1 MKKLVAC
8 LLSVATMVAT
18 LYTPAFAYEGQ
29 PLGRNVAYNR
39 TVNVSN
45 SFNTNEYNK
54 PDFLTDGNLERGYQ
68 TACVSS
74 NKDNPYEDPQ
84 TWSIDLGRSYEI
96 DKIVLYWE
104 NAAAKKYKIYVS
116 ENKTDWMEVASEEA
130 GEKGRFK
137 YDFAPTNARYVK
149 IELEERTMEIYGY
162 CMYEWQIFTVGS
174 VEEKEM
180 PNLAKN
186 ATAVASSDDGE
197 NSAEKAIDGDEG
209 TMWRTEYIQDPTVT
223 DEEKADENI
232 TLSWNSPQT
241 FDTVKVKWG
250 GGYMKGYK
258 LQTSDDGETWTDMY
272 EVTSGIASEYRNIRL
287 KEAVTTS
294 HLRLQ
299 GITFGAYCF
308 EIYEIQVYDQT
319 NVPVESINLNY
330 TSKKL
335 NLDKEED
342 NKVEL
347 EYKLSPFN
355 TSQTDIVWSSSNEAV
370 AEVKNGVV
378 TGKSVGTAIITIA
391 SKDNPNVNKECIVNV
406 SRELDKSTVTAVKSD
421 NNIRVNWSRV
431 AHASSYIL
439 SRYNKITGFVGK
451 VYEGSDTEFEDKDL
465 LSGKYVYTV
474 TAVVD
479 KNDANANLYSNSIS
493 EESEAVII
501 PEPVTGIEVANDYK
515 HMGLFVGGSGKI
527 RYSVLPGNATNTNV
541 TFKSLNEK
549 VATVDANGVVTGV
562 SEGNADIVI
571 TTEEGGFEAKCTVR
585 VDGIDARGIER
596 VGDKTVTMG
605 LNQTRQLQ
613 VKITPSDTTNKNV
626 QWTSS
631 NNSVATVDSNGVVTS
646 KNSGSTIIT
655 ATTHNGLKTEF
666 FIEVETPVTNITLNS
681 NEINL
686 NPGGTFKLDATVN
699 PSNASNKNIKWISAN
714 ESIATVDQSGNVAAD
729 VAGTTYI
736 SAVSADGKVV
746 ATCTVNV
753 SKPVVTKPAKV
764 KIKSAKKKGKKV
776 TLKWK
781 KISDA
786 AGYVVYM
793 KTNSGKFKA
802 VKTVKK
808 AKKVKAVISLKKGN
822 KYSFKIRAYK
832 LDEETNVYGAYSK
845 IKKVQIGQLLS
856 KISFMPRISRNS

>member
-54 PDFLTDGNLERGYQ
+54 PDILTDGNLERGYQ

-84 TWSIDLGRSYEI
+84 TWSMDLGRSYEI
-96 DKIVLYWE
+96 DKVVLYWE

-180 PNLAKN
+180 PNLAEN
-186 ATAVASSDDGE
+186 ATAVSSSDDGE

-223 DEEKADENI
+223 DEEKANENI

-335 NLDKEED
+335 NLDKKED

-347 EYKLSPFN
+347 EYNLAPSN
-355 TSQTDIVWSSSNEAV
+355 TSQTDVVWSSSNEAV

-378 TGKSVGTAIITIA
+378 AGKSVGRADITIA
-391 SKDNPNVNKECIVNV
+391 SKDNPNVKKTCVVYV
-406 SRELDKSTVTAVKSD
+406 SKELDKSKVTAVRNDK
-421 NNIRVNWSRV
+421 NINVNWTKV
-431 AHASSYIL
+431 AHASSYVL
-439 SRYNKITGFVGK
+439 SRYNKSTGIVNDI
-451 VYEGSDTEFEDKDL
+451 YEGTDTAFEDKDL
-465 LSGKYVYTV
+465 TSGKYVYTV
-474 TAVVD
+474 KAIVD
-479 KNDANANLYSNSIS
+479 ENAADANLYSNSVS

-501 PEPVTGIEVANDYK
+501 PESVTGIEVANDYQ

-527 RYSVLPGNATNTNV
+527 RYSVLPSNATNTNV

-631 NNSVATVDSNGVVTS
+631 NNSVATVDSNGVVIS

-714 ESIATVDQSGNVAAD
+714 ESIATVDQSGNVTAD

-808 AKKVKAVISLKKGN
+808 AKTVKAVISLKKGN

-845 IKKVQIGQLLS
+845 IKKV
-856 KISFMPRISRNS
+856 KM

>member
-8 LLSVATMVAT
+8 LLSVATMVAA

-84 TWSIDLGRSYEI
+84 TWSMDLGRSYEI
-96 DKIVLYWE
+96 DKVVLYWE

-180 PNLAKN
+180 PNLAEN
-186 ATAVASSDDGE
+186 ATAVSSSDDGE

-223 DEEKADENI
+223 DEEKANENI

-347 EYKLSPFN
+347 EYNLAPSN
-355 TSQTDIVWSSSNEAV
+355 TSQTDVVWSSSNEAV

-378 TGKSVGTAIITIA
+378 AGKSVGRADITIA
-391 SKDNPNVNKECIVNV
+391 SKDNPNVKKTCVVYV
-406 SRELDKSTVTAVKSD
+406 SKELDKSKVTAVRNDK
-421 NNIRVNWSRV
+421 NINVNWTKV
-431 AHASSYIL
+431 AHASSYVL
-439 SRYNKITGFVGK
+439 SRYNKSTGIVNDI
-451 VYEGSDTEFEDKDL
+451 YEGTDTAFEDKDL
-465 LSGKYVYTV
+465 TSGKYVYTV
-474 TAVVD
+474 KAIVD
-479 KNDANANLYSNSIS
+479 ENAADANLYSNSVS

-501 PEPVTGIEVANDYK
+501 PEPVTGIEVANDYQ

-527 RYSVLPGNATNTNV
+527 RYSVLPSNATNTNV

-549 VATVDANGVVTGV
+549 VAIVDANGVVTGV

-631 NNSVATVDSNGVVTS
+631 NNSVATVDSNGVVIS

-714 ESIATVDQSGNVAAD
+714 ESIATVDQSGNVTAD

-808 AKKVKAVISLKKGN
+808 AKTVKAVISLKKGN

-845 IKKVQIGQLLS
+845 IKKV
-856 KISFMPRISRNS
+856 KM

>member
-84 TWSIDLGRSYEI
+84 TWSMDLGRSYEI
-96 DKIVLYWE
+96 DKVVLYWE

-116 ENKTDWMEVASEEA
+116 ENKIDWMEVASEEA

-180 PNLAKN
+180 PNLAEN
-186 ATAVASSDDGE
+186 ATAVSSSDDGE

-223 DEEKADENI
+223 DEEKANENI

-258 LQTSDDGETWTDMY
+258 LQISDDGETWTDMY

-335 NLDKEED
+335 NLDKKED

-347 EYKLSPFN
+347 EYNLAPSN
-355 TSQTDIVWSSSNEAV
+355 TSQPDVVWSSSNEAV

-378 TGKSVGTAIITIA
+378 AGKSVGRADITIA
-391 SKDNPNVNKECIVNV
+391 SKDNPNVKKTCVVYV
-406 SRELDKSTVTAVKSD
+406 SKELDKSKVTAVRNDK
-421 NNIRVNWSRV
+421 NINVNWTKV
-431 AHASSYIL
+431 AHASSYVL
-439 SRYNKITGFVGK
+439 SRYNKSTGIVNDI
-451 VYEGSDTEFEDKDL
+451 YEGTDTAFEDKDL
-465 LSGKYVYTV
+465 TSGKYVYTV
-474 TAVVD
+474 KAIVD
-479 KNDANANLYSNSIS
+479 ENAADANLYSNSVS

-501 PEPVTGIEVANDYK
+501 PESVTGIEVANDYQ
-515 HMGLFVGGSGKI
+515 HMGLFVGGIGKI
-527 RYSVLPGNATNTNV
+527 RYSVLPNNATNTNV

-549 VATVDANGVVTGV
+549 VAIVDANGVVTGV

-631 NNSVATVDSNGVVTS
+631 NNSVATVDSNGVVIS

-714 ESIATVDQSGNVAAD
+714 ESIATVDQSGNVTAD

-808 AKKVKAVISLKKGN
+808 AKTVKAVISLKKGN

-845 IKKVQIGQLLS
+845 IKKV
-856 KISFMPRISRNS
+856 KM

>member
-74 NKDNPYEDPQ
+74 NKDNPYEDSQ
-84 TWSIDLGRSYEI
+84 TWSMDLGRSYEI
-96 DKIVLYWE
+96 DKVVLYWE

-180 PNLAKN
+180 PNLAEN

-223 DEEKADENI
+223 DEEKANENI

-347 EYKLSPFN
+347 EYNLAPSN
-355 TSQTDIVWSSSNEAV
+355 TSQPDVVWSSSNEAV

-378 TGKSVGTAIITIA
+378 AGKSVGRADITIA
-391 SKDNPNVNKECIVNV
+391 SKDNPNVKKTCVVYV
-406 SRELDKSTVTAVKSD
+406 SKELDKSKVTAVRNDK
-421 NNIRVNWSRV
+421 NINVNWTKV
-431 AHASSYIL
+431 AHASSYVL
-439 SRYNKITGFVGK
+439 SRYNKSTGIVNDI
-451 VYEGSDTEFEDKDL
+451 YEGTDTAFEDKDL
-465 LSGKYVYTV
+465 TSGKYVYTV
-474 TAVVD
+474 KAIVD
-479 KNDANANLYSNSIS
+479 ENAADANLYSNSVS

-501 PEPVTGIEVANDYK
+501 PESVTGIEVANDYQ
-515 HMGLFVGGSGKI
+515 HMGLFVGGIGKI
-527 RYSVLPGNATNTNV
+527 RYSVLPNNATNTNV

-549 VATVDANGVVTGV
+549 VAKVDANGVVTGV

-631 NNSVATVDSNGVVTS
+631 NNSVATVDSNGVVIS

-714 ESIATVDQSGNVAAD
+714 ESIATVDQSGNVTAD

-808 AKKVKAVISLKKGN
+808 AKTVKAVISLKKGN

-845 IKKVQIGQLLS
+845 IKKV
-856 KISFMPRISRNS
+856 KM

>member
-8 LLSVATMVAT
+8 LLSVAT

-84 TWSIDLGRSYEI
+84 TWSMDLGRSYEI
-96 DKIVLYWE
+96 DKVILYWE

-174 VEEKEM
+174 VEEKEV
-180 PNLAKN
+180 PNLAEN

-209 TMWRTEYIQDPTVT
+209 TMWRTEYIQDQTVT
-223 DEEKADENI
+223 DEEKANENI

-347 EYKLSPFN
+347 EYNLSPSN

-378 TGKSVGTAIITIA
+378 TGKSVGRADITIA
-391 SKDNPNVNKECIVNV
+391 SKDNPNVKKTCVVYV
-406 SRELDKSTVTAVKSD
+406 SKELDKSKVTAVRNDK
-421 NNIRVNWSRV
+421 NINVNWTKV
-431 AHASSYIL
+431 AHASSYVL
-439 SRYNKITGFVGK
+439 SRYNKSTGIVNDI
-451 VYEGSDTEFEDKDL
+451 YEGTDTAFEDKDL
-465 LSGKYVYTV
+465 TSGKYVYTV
-474 TAVVD
+474 KAIVD
-479 KNDANANLYSNSIS
+479 ENDADTNLYSNSVS

-501 PEPVTGIEVANDYK
+501 PEPVTGIEVANDYQ

-714 ESIATVDQSGNVAAD
+714 ESIATVDRSGNVTAD

-845 IKKVQIGQLLS
+845 IKKV
-856 KISFMPRISRNS
+856 KM

>member
-84 TWSIDLGRSYEI
+84 TWSMDLGRSYEI
-96 DKIVLYWE
+96 DKVILYWE

-174 VEEKEM
+174 VEEKEV
-180 PNLAKN
+180 PNLAEN

-209 TMWRTEYIQDPTVT
+209 TMWRTEYIQDQTVT
-223 DEEKADENI
+223 DEEKANENI

-347 EYKLSPFN
+347 EYNIAPSN

-378 TGKSVGTAIITIA
+378 TGKSVGRADITIA
-391 SKDNPNVNKECIVNV
+391 SKDNPNVKKTCVVYV
-406 SRELDKSTVTAVKSD
+406 SKELDKSKVTAVRNDK
-421 NNIRVNWSRV
+421 NINVNWTKV
-431 AHASSYIL
+431 AHASSYVL
-439 SRYNKITGFVGK
+439 SRYNKITGIVNDI
-451 VYEGSDTEFEDKDL
+451 YEGTDTAFEDKDL
-465 LSGKYVYTV
+465 TSGKYVYTV
-474 TAVVD
+474 KAILD
-479 KNDANANLYSNSIS
+479 ENEADANLYSNSVS

-501 PEPVTGIEVANDYK
+501 PEPVTGIEVANDYQ

-527 RYSVLPGNATNTNV
+527 RYSVLPSNATNTNV
-541 TFKSLNEK
+541 AFKSLNEK

-631 NNSVATVDSNGVVTS
+631 NNSVATVDSNGGVTS

-655 ATTHNGLKTEF
+655 VTTHNGLKTEF

-714 ESIATVDQSGNVAAD
+714 ESIATVDQSGNVTAD

-808 AKKVKAVISLKKGN
+808 AKTVKAVISLKKGN

-845 IKKVQIGQLLS
+845 IKKV
-856 KISFMPRISRNS
+856 KM

>member
-18 LYTPAFAYEGQ
+18 LYTPALAYDGQ
-29 PLGRNVAYNR
+29 PLGENVAYRR
-39 TVNVSN
+39 TVDVSN

-54 PDFLTDGNLERGYQ
+54 PDFLTDGNLDRGYQ
-68 TACVSS
+68 TACVST
-74 NKDNPYEDPQ
+74 NKENPYEDPQ
-84 TWSIDLGRSYEI
+84 TWSIDLGKSYEI

-180 PNLAKN
+180 PNLAEN

-197 NSAEKAIDGDEG
+197 NSAEKAIDDDKG

-347 EYKLSPFN
+347 EYNLSPSN

-370 AEVKNGVV
+370 AKVKNGVV

-845 IKKVQIGQLLS
+845 IKKV
-856 KISFMPRISRNS
+856 KM

>member
-84 TWSIDLGRSYEI
+84 TWSMDLGRSYEI
-96 DKIVLYWE
+96 DKVVLYWE

-180 PNLAKN
+180 PNLAEN
-186 ATAVASSDDGE
+186 ATSVASSDDGE

-223 DEEKADENI
+223 DKEKANENI

-347 EYKLSPFN
+347 EYNLAPSN
-355 TSQTDIVWSSSNEAV
+355 TSQTDVVWSSSNEAV

-378 TGKSVGTAIITIA
+378 AGKSIGRADITIA
-391 SKDNPNVNKECIVNV
+391 SKDNPNVKKTCVVYV
-406 SRELDKSTVTAVKSD
+406 SKELDKSKVTAVRNDK
-421 NNIRVNWSRV
+421 NINVNWTKV
-431 AHASSYIL
+431 AHVSSYVL
-439 SRYNKITGFVGK
+439 SRYNKSTGIVNDI
-451 VYEGSDTEFEDKDL
+451 YEGTDTAFEDKDL
-465 LSGKYVYTV
+465 TSGKYVYTV
-474 TAVVD
+474 KAIVD
-479 KNDANANLYSNSIS
+479 ENAADANLYSNSVS

-501 PEPVTGIEVANDYK
+501 PESVTGIEVANDYQ

-527 RYSVLPGNATNTNV
+527 RYSVLPSNATNTNV

-549 VATVDANGVVTGV
+549 VAIVDANGVVTGV

-714 ESIATVDQSGNVAAD
+714 ESIATVDKSGNVTAD

-808 AKKVKAVISLKKGN
+808 AKTVKAVISLKKGN

-845 IKKVQIGQLLS
+845 IKKV
-856 KISFMPRISRNS
+856 KM

>member
-84 TWSIDLGRSYEI
+84 TWSMDLGRSYEI
-96 DKIVLYWE
+96 DKVVLYWE

-149 IELEERTMEIYGY
+149 IKLEERTMEIYGY

-174 VEEKEM
+174 VEEKEV
-180 PNLAKN
+180 PNLAEN

-209 TMWRTEYIQDPTVT
+209 TMWRTEYIQDQTVT
-223 DEEKADENI
+223 DEEKANENI

-347 EYKLSPFN
+347 EYNIAPSN
-355 TSQTDIVWSSSNEAV
+355 TSQTDVVWSSSNEAV

-378 TGKSVGTAIITIA
+378 AGKSVGRADITIA
-391 SKDNPNVNKECIVNV
+391 SKDNPNVKKTCVVYV
-406 SRELDKSTVTAVKSD
+406 SKELDKSKVTAVRNDK
-421 NNIRVNWSRV
+421 NINVNWTKV
-431 AHASSYIL
+431 AHASSYVL
-439 SRYNKITGFVGK
+439 SRYNKITGIVNDI
-451 VYEGSDTEFEDKDL
+451 YEGTDTAFEDKDL
-465 LSGKYVYTV
+465 TSGKYVYTV
-474 TAVVD
+474 KAILD
-479 KNDANANLYSNSIS
+479 ENEADANLYSNSVS

-501 PEPVTGIEVANDYK
+501 PEPVTGIEVANDYQ

-655 ATTHNGLKTEF
+655 ATTHNELKTEF
-666 FIEVETPVTNITLNS
+666 FIEVETSVTNITLNS

-686 NPGGTFKLDATVN
+686 NTGGTFKLDATVN

-845 IKKVQIGQLLS
+845 IKKV
-856 KISFMPRISRNS
+856 KM

>member
-18 LYTPAFAYEGQ
+18 LYTPALAYDGQ
-29 PLGRNVAYNR
+29 PLGENVAYRR
-39 TVNVSN
+39 TVDVSN

-54 PDFLTDGNLERGYQ
+54 PDFLTDGNLDRGYQ

-84 TWSIDLGRSYEI
+84 TWSMDLGRSYEI

-149 IELEERTMEIYGY
+149 IKLEERTMEIYGY

-174 VEEKEM
+174 VEEKEV
-180 PNLAKN
+180 PNLAEN

-209 TMWRTEYIQDPTVT
+209 TMWRTEYIQDQTVT
-223 DEEKADENI
+223 DEEKANENI

-347 EYKLSPFN
+347 EYNIAPSN
-355 TSQTDIVWSSSNEAV
+355 TSQTDVVWSSSNEAV

-378 TGKSVGTAIITIA
+378 AGKSVGRADITIA
-391 SKDNPNVNKECIVNV
+391 SKDNPNVKKICVVYV
-406 SRELDKSTVTAVKSD
+406 SKELDKSKVTAVRNDK
-421 NNIRVNWSRV
+421 NINVNWTKV
-431 AHASSYIL
+431 AHASSYVL
-439 SRYNKITGFVGK
+439 SRYNKITGIVNDI
-451 VYEGSDTEFEDKDL
+451 YEGTDTAFEDKDL
-465 LSGKYVYTV
+465 TSGKYVYTV
-474 TAVVD
+474 KAIVD
-479 KNDANANLYSNSIS
+479 ENDADTNLYSNSVS

-501 PEPVTGIEVANDYK
+501 PEPVTGIEVANDYQ

-527 RYSVLPGNATNTNV
+527 RYSVLPGNATNTNA

-605 LNQTRQLQ
+605 LNQTSQLQ

-631 NNSVATVDSNGVVTS
+631 NNSVATVDSNGGVTS

-655 ATTHNGLKTEF
+655 VTTHNGLKTEF

-714 ESIATVDQSGNVAAD
+714 ESIATVDQSGNVTAD

-736 SAVSADGKVV
+736 SAVSADGKVI

-808 AKKVKAVISLKKGN
+808 AKKLKAVISLKKGN

-845 IKKVQIGQLLS
+845 IKKV
-856 KISFMPRISRNS
+856 KM

>member
-84 TWSIDLGRSYEI
+84 TWSMDLGRSYEI
-96 DKIVLYWE
+96 DKVILYWE

-174 VEEKEM
+174 VEEKEV
-180 PNLAKN
+180 PNLAEN

-209 TMWRTEYIQDPTVT
+209 TMWRTEYIQDQTVT
-223 DEEKADENI
+223 DEEKANENI

-347 EYKLSPFN
+347 EYNLSPSN
-355 TSQTDIVWSSSNEAV
+355 TSQTDSVWSSSNEAV

-378 TGKSVGTAIITIA
+378 AGKSVGRADITIA
-391 SKDNPNVNKECIVNV
+391 SKDNPNVKKTCVVYV
-406 SRELDKSTVTAVKSD
+406 SKELDKSKVTAVRNDK
-421 NNIRVNWSRV
+421 NINVNWTKV
-431 AHASSYIL
+431 AHASSYVL
-439 SRYNKITGFVGK
+439 SRYNKITGIVNDI
-451 VYEGSDTEFEDKDL
+451 YEGTDTAFEDKDL
-465 LSGKYVYTV
+465 TSGKYVYTV
-474 TAVVD
+474 KAILD
-479 KNDANANLYSNSIS
+479 ENEADANLYSNSVS

-501 PEPVTGIEVANDYK
+501 PEPVTGIEVANDYQ

-666 FIEVETPVTNITLNS
+666 FIEVETSVTNITLNS

-714 ESIATVDQSGNVAAD
+714 ESIATVDQSGNVTAD

-736 SAVSADGKVV
+736 SAVSADGKVI

-845 IKKVQIGQLLS
+845 IKKV
-856 KISFMPRISRNS
+856 KM

>member
-68 TACVSS
+68 TARVSS

-84 TWSIDLGRSYEI
+84 TWSMDLGRSYEI
-96 DKIVLYWE
+96 DKVVLYWE

-180 PNLAKN
+180 PNLAEN

-223 DEEKADENI
+223 DEEKANENI

-347 EYKLSPFN
+347 EYNLAPSN
-355 TSQTDIVWSSSNEAV
+355 TSQTDVVWSSSNEAV

-378 TGKSVGTAIITIA
+378 AGKSVGRADITIA
-391 SKDNPNVNKECIVNV
+391 SKDNPNVKKTCVVYV
-406 SRELDKSTVTAVKSD
+406 SKELDKSKVTAVRNDK
-421 NNIRVNWSRV
+421 NINVNWTKV
-431 AHASSYIL
+431 AHASSYVL
-439 SRYNKITGFVGK
+439 SRYNKSTGIVNDI
-451 VYEGSDTEFEDKDL
+451 YEGTDTAFEDKDL
-465 LSGKYVYTV
+465 TSGKYVYTV
-474 TAVVD
+474 KAIVD
-479 KNDANANLYSNSIS
+479 ENDANANLYSNSVS

-501 PEPVTGIEVANDYK
+501 PESVTGIEVANDYQ

-527 RYSVLPGNATNTNV
+527 RYSVLPSNATNTNV

-549 VATVDANGVVTGV
+549 VAIVDANGVVTGV

-631 NNSVATVDSNGVVTS
+631 NNSVATVDSNGVVIS

-714 ESIATVDQSGNVAAD
+714 ESIATVDQSGNVTAD

-808 AKKVKAVISLKKGN
+808 AKTVKAVISLKKGN

-845 IKKVQIGQLLS
+845 IKKVKMTIY
-856 KISFMPRISRNS
+856 KYRF

>member
-84 TWSIDLGRSYEI
+84 TWSMDLGRSYEI
-96 DKIVLYWE
+96 DKVVLYWE

-116 ENKTDWMEVASEEA
+116 ENNTDWMEVASEEA

-149 IELEERTMEIYGY
+149 IELEERTMEIYSY

-180 PNLAKN
+180 PNLAEN

-209 TMWRTEYIQDPTVT
+209 TMWRTEYIQDPIVT
-223 DEEKADENI
+223 DEEKANENI

-342 NKVEL
+342 NKVKL
-347 EYKLSPFN
+347 EYNLAPSN
-355 TSQTDIVWSSSNEAV
+355 TSQTDVVWSSSNEAV

-378 TGKSVGTAIITIA
+378 EGKSVGRADITIA
-391 SKDNPNVNKECIVNV
+391 SKDNPNAKKTCVVYV
-406 SRELDKSTVTAVKSD
+406 SKELDKSKVTAVRNDKII
-421 NNIRVNWSRV
+421 NVNWKKV
-431 AHASSYIL
+431 AHASSYVL
-439 SRYNKITGFVGK
+439 SRYNKSTGIVNDI
-451 VYEGSDTEFEDKDL
+451 YEGTDTAFEDKDL
-465 LSGKYVYTV
+465 TSGKYVYTV
-474 TAVVD
+474 KAIVD
-479 KNDANANLYSNSIS
+479 ENAADASLYSNSVS

-501 PEPVTGIEVANDYK
+501 PESVTGIEVANDYQ

-527 RYSVLPGNATNTNV
+527 RYSVLPSNATNTNV

-549 VATVDANGVVTGV
+549 VAIVDANGVVTGV

-714 ESIATVDQSGNVAAD
+714 ESIATVDQSGNVTAD

-736 SAVSADGKVV
+736 SAVSADGKVI

-808 AKKVKAVISLKKGN
+808 AKTVKAVISLKKGN

-845 IKKVQIGQLLS
+845 IKKV
-856 KISFMPRISRNS
+856 KM

>member
-18 LYTPAFAYEGQ
+18 LYTPALAYDGQ
-29 PLGRNVAYNR
+29 PLGENVAYRR
-39 TVNVSN
+39 TVDVSN

-54 PDFLTDGNLERGYQ
+54 PDFLTDGNLDRGYQ

-84 TWSIDLGRSYEI
+84 TWSMDLGRSYEI

-149 IELEERTMEIYGY
+149 IKLEERTMEIYGY

-174 VEEKEM
+174 VEEKEV
-180 PNLAKN
+180 PNLAEN

-209 TMWRTEYIQDPTVT
+209 TMWRTEYIQDQTVT
-223 DEEKADENI
+223 DEEKANENI

-347 EYKLSPFN
+347 EYNIAPSN
-355 TSQTDIVWSSSNEAV
+355 TSQTDVVWSSSNEAV

-378 TGKSVGTAIITIA
+378 AGKAVGRADITIA
-391 SKDNPNVNKECIVNV
+391 SKDNPNVKKICVVYV
-406 SRELDKSTVTAVKSD
+406 SKELDKSKVTAVRNDK
-421 NNIRVNWSRV
+421 NINVNWTKV
-431 AHASSYIL
+431 AHASSYVL
-439 SRYNKITGFVGK
+439 SRYNKITGIVNDI
-451 VYEGSDTEFEDKDL
+451 YEGTDTAFEDKDL
-465 LSGKYVYTV
+465 TSGKYVYTV
-474 TAVVD
+474 KAIVD
-479 KNDANANLYSNSIS
+479 ENDADTNLYSNSVS

-501 PEPVTGIEVANDYK
+501 PEPVTGIEVANDYQ

-527 RYSVLPGNATNTNV
+527 RYSVLPGNATNTNA

-605 LNQTRQLQ
+605 LNQTSQLQ

-631 NNSVATVDSNGVVTS
+631 NNSVATVDSNGGVTS

-655 ATTHNGLKTEF
+655 VTTHNGLKTEF

-808 AKKVKAVISLKKGN
+808 AKTVKAVISLKKGN

-845 IKKVQIGQLLS
+845 IKKV
-856 KISFMPRISRNS
+856 KM

>member
-84 TWSIDLGRSYEI
+84 TWSMDLGRSYEI
-96 DKIVLYWE
+96 DKVVLYWE

-180 PNLAKN
+180 PNLAEN

-223 DEEKADENI
+223 DEEKANENI

-319 NVPVESINLNY
+319 NVPVENINLNY

-347 EYKLSPFN
+347 EYNLAPSN
-355 TSQTDIVWSSSNEAV
+355 TSQTDVVWSSSNEAV

-378 TGKSVGTAIITIA
+378 AGKSVGRADITIA
-391 SKDNPNVNKECIVNV
+391 SKDNPNVKKTCVVYV
-406 SRELDKSTVTAVKSD
+406 SKELDNSKVTAVRNDK
-421 NNIRVNWSRV
+421 NINVNWTKV
-431 AHASSYIL
+431 AHASSYVL
-439 SRYNKITGFVGK
+439 SRYNKSTGIVNDI
-451 VYEGSDTEFEDKDL
+451 YEGTDTGFEDKDL
-465 LSGKYVYTV
+465 TSGKYVYTV
-474 TAVVD
+474 KAIVD
-479 KNDANANLYSNSIS
+479 ENAADANLYSNSVS

-501 PEPVTGIEVANDYK
+501 PESVTGIEVANDYQ

-527 RYSVLPGNATNTNV
+527 RYSVLPSNATNTNV

-549 VATVDANGVVTGV
+549 VAIVDANGVVTGV

-631 NNSVATVDSNGVVTS
+631 NNSVATVDSNGVVIS

-681 NEINL
+681 NEKNL

-714 ESIATVDQSGNVAAD
+714 ESIATVDQSGNVTAD

-808 AKKVKAVISLKKGN
+808 AKTVKAVISLKKGN

-845 IKKVQIGQLLS
+845 IKKV
-856 KISFMPRISRNS
+856 KM

>member
-8 LLSVATMVAT
+8 LLSVAT

-84 TWSIDLGRSYEI
+84 TWSMDLGRSYEI
-96 DKIVLYWE
+96 DKVVLYWE

-174 VEEKEM
+174 VEEKEV
-180 PNLAKN
+180 PNLAEN

-209 TMWRTEYIQDPTVT
+209 TMWRTEYIQDQTVT
-223 DEEKADENI
+223 DEEKANENI

-347 EYKLSPFN
+347 EYNLSPSN

-378 TGKSVGTAIITIA
+378 TGKSVGRADITIA
-391 SKDNPNVNKECIVNV
+391 SKDNPNVKKTCVVYV
-406 SRELDKSTVTAVKSD
+406 SKELDKSKVTAVRNDK
-421 NNIRVNWSRV
+421 NINVNWTKV
-431 AHASSYIL
+431 AHASSYVL
-439 SRYNKITGFVGK
+439 SRYNKSTGIVNDI
-451 VYEGSDTEFEDKDL
+451 YEGTDTAFEDKDL
-465 LSGKYVYTV
+465 TSGKYVYTV
-474 TAVVD
+474 KAILD
-479 KNDANANLYSNSIS
+479 ENEADANFYSNSVS
-493 EESEAVII
+493 EESEAVIF
-501 PEPVTGIEVANDYK
+501 PEPVTGIEVANDYQ

-626 QWTSS
+626 QWTRS
-631 NNSVATVDSNGVVTS
+631 NNSVTTVDSNGVVTS

-714 ESIATVDQSGNVAAD
+714 ESIATVDRSGNVTAD

-845 IKKVQIGQLLS
+845 IKKV
-856 KISFMPRISRNS
+856 KM

>member
-84 TWSIDLGRSYEI
+84 TWSMDLGRSYEI
-96 DKIVLYWE
+96 DKVVLYWE

-180 PNLAKN
+180 PNLAEN
-186 ATAVASSDDGE
+186 ATAVSSSDDGE

-223 DEEKADENI
+223 DEEKANENI

-258 LQTSDDGETWTDMY
+258 LQISDDGETWTDMY

-347 EYKLSPFN
+347 EYNLAPSN
-355 TSQTDIVWSSSNEAV
+355 TSQTDVVWSSSNEAV

-378 TGKSVGTAIITIA
+378 AGKSVGRADITIA
-391 SKDNPNVNKECIVNV
+391 SKDNPNVKKTCVVYV
-406 SRELDKSTVTAVKSD
+406 SKELDKSKVTAVRNDKII
-421 NNIRVNWSRV
+421 NVNWKKV
-431 AHASSYIL
+431 AHASSYVL
-439 SRYNKITGFVGK
+439 SRYNKSTGIVNDI
-451 VYEGSDTEFEDKDL
+451 YEGTDTAFEDKDL
-465 LSGKYVYTV
+465 TSGKYVYTV
-474 TAVVD
+474 KAIVD
-479 KNDANANLYSNSIS
+479 ENAADANLYSNSVS

-501 PEPVTGIEVANDYK
+501 PESVTGIEVANDYQ

-527 RYSVLPGNATNTNV
+527 RYSVLPSNATNTNV

-549 VATVDANGVVTGV
+549 VAIVDANGVVTGV

-585 VDGIDARGIER
+585 VDGIYARGIER

-631 NNSVATVDSNGVVTS
+631 NNSVATVDSNGVVIS

-714 ESIATVDQSGNVAAD
+714 ESIATVDQSGNVTAD

-736 SAVSADGKVV
+736 SAVSADGKVI

-808 AKKVKAVISLKKGN
+808 AKTVKAVISLKKGN

-845 IKKVQIGQLLS
+845 IKKV
-856 KISFMPRISRNS
+856 KM

>member
-84 TWSIDLGRSYEI
+84 TWSMDLGRSYEI
-96 DKIVLYWE
+96 DKVVLYWE

-180 PNLAKN
+180 PNLAEN

-223 DEEKADENI
+223 DEEKANENI

-347 EYKLSPFN
+347 EYNLAPSN
-355 TSQTDIVWSSSNEAV
+355 TSQTDVVWSSSNEAV

-378 TGKSVGTAIITIA
+378 AGKSVGRADITIA
-391 SKDNPNVNKECIVNV
+391 SKDNPNVKKTCVVYV
-406 SRELDKSTVTAVKSD
+406 SKELDKSKVTAVRNDK
-421 NNIRVNWSRV
+421 NINVNWTKV
-431 AHASSYIL
+431 AHASSYVL
-439 SRYNKITGFVGK
+439 SRYNKSTGIVNDI
-451 VYEGSDTEFEDKDL
+451 YEGTDTAFEDKDL
-465 LSGKYVYTV
+465 TSGKYVYTV
-474 TAVVD
+474 KAIVD
-479 KNDANANLYSNSIS
+479 ENAADANLYSNSVS

-501 PEPVTGIEVANDYK
+501 PESVTGIEVANDYQ

-527 RYSVLPGNATNTNV
+527 RYSVIPSNATNTNV

-562 SEGNADIVI
+562 SEGNADIVV

-714 ESIATVDQSGNVAAD
+714 ESIATVDQSGNVTAD

-736 SAVSADGKVV
+736 SAVSADGKVI

-808 AKKVKAVISLKKGN
+808 AKTVKAVISLKKGN

-845 IKKVQIGQLLS
+845 IKKV
-856 KISFMPRISRNS
+856 KM

>member
-84 TWSIDLGRSYEI
+84 TWSMDLGRSYEI
-96 DKIVLYWE
+96 NKVVLYWE

-180 PNLAKN
+180 PNLAEN

-223 DEEKADENI
+223 DEEKANENI

-347 EYKLSPFN
+347 EYNIAPSN
-355 TSQTDIVWSSSNEAV
+355 TSQTDVVWSSSNEAV

-378 TGKSVGTAIITIA
+378 AGKSVGRADITIA
-391 SKDNPNVNKECIVNV
+391 SKDNPNVKKTCVVYV
-406 SRELDKSTVTAVKSD
+406 SKELDKSKVTAVRNDK
-421 NNIRVNWSRV
+421 NINVNWTKV
-431 AHASSYIL
+431 AHASSYVL
-439 SRYNKITGFVGK
+439 SRYNKSTGIVNDI
-451 VYEGSDTEFEDKDL
+451 YEGTDTAFEDKDL
-465 LSGKYVYTV
+465 TSGKYVYTV
-474 TAVVD
+474 KAIVD
-479 KNDANANLYSNSIS
+479 ENAADANLYSNSVS

-501 PEPVTGIEVANDYK
+501 PESVTGIEVANDYQ

-527 RYSVLPGNATNTNV
+527 RYSVIPSNATNTNV

-549 VATVDANGVVTGV
+549 VAIVDANGVVTGV

-631 NNSVATVDSNGVVTS
+631 NNSVATVDSNGVVIS

-714 ESIATVDQSGNVAAD
+714 ESIATVDQSGNVTAD

-808 AKKVKAVISLKKGN
+808 AKTVKAVISLKKGN

-845 IKKVQIGQLLS
+845 IKKV
-856 KISFMPRISRNS
+856 KM

>member
-84 TWSIDLGRSYEI
+84 TWSMDLGRSYEI
-96 DKIVLYWE
+96 DKVVLYWE

-180 PNLAKN
+180 PNLAEN
-186 ATAVASSDDGE
+186 ATAVSSSDDGE

-223 DEEKADENI
+223 DEEKANENI

-347 EYKLSPFN
+347 EYNLAPSN
-355 TSQTDIVWSSSNEAV
+355 TSQTDVVWSSSNEAV

-378 TGKSVGTAIITIA
+378 AGKSVGRADITIA
-391 SKDNPNVNKECIVNV
+391 SKDNPNVKKTCVVYV
-406 SRELDKSTVTAVKSD
+406 SKELDKSKVTAVRNDK
-421 NNIRVNWSRV
+421 NINVNWTKV
-431 AHASSYIL
+431 AHASSYVL
-439 SRYNKITGFVGK
+439 SRYNKSTGIVNDI
-451 VYEGSDTEFEDKDL
+451 YEGTDTTFEDKDL
-465 LSGKYVYTV
+465 TSGKYVYTV
-474 TAVVD
+474 KAIVD
-479 KNDANANLYSNSIS
+479 ENAADANLYSNSVS

-501 PEPVTGIEVANDYK
+501 PESVTGIEVANDYQ

-527 RYSVLPGNATNTNV
+527 RYSVLPSNATNTNV

-631 NNSVATVDSNGVVTS
+631 NNSVATVDSNGVVIS

-714 ESIATVDQSGNVAAD
+714 ESIATVDQSGNVTAD

-753 SKPVVTKPAKV
+753 SKPIVTKPAKV

-808 AKKVKAVISLKKGN
+808 AKTVKAVISLKKGN

-845 IKKVQIGQLLS
+845 IKKV
-856 KISFMPRISRNS
+856 KM

>member
-68 TACVSS
+68 TACISS

-84 TWSIDLGRSYEI
+84 TWSMDLGRSYEI
-96 DKIVLYWE
+96 DKVILYWE

-180 PNLAKN
+180 SNLAEN

-209 TMWRTEYIQDPTVT
+209 TMWRTEYIQDPKVT

-347 EYKLSPFN
+347 EYNIAPSN
-355 TSQTDIVWSSSNEAV
+355 TSQTDVVWSSSNEAV

-378 TGKSVGTAIITIA
+378 AGKSVGRADITIA
-391 SKDNPNVNKECIVNV
+391 SKDNPNVKKTCVVYV
-406 SRELDKSTVTAVKSD
+406 SKELDKSKVTAVRNDK
-421 NNIRVNWSRV
+421 NINVNWTKV
-431 AHASSYIL
+431 AHASSYVL
-439 SRYNKITGFVGK
+439 SRYNKITGIVNDI
-451 VYEGSDTEFEDKDL
+451 YEGTDTAFEDKDL
-465 LSGKYVYTV
+465 TSGKYVYTV
-474 TAVVD
+474 KAILD
-479 KNDANANLYSNSIS
+479 ENEADANLYSNSVS

-501 PEPVTGIEVANDYK
+501 PEPVTGIEVANDYQ

-655 ATTHNGLKTEF
+655 ATTHNELKTEF

-714 ESIATVDQSGNVAAD
+714 ESIATVDQSGNVTAD

-845 IKKVQIGQLLS
+845 IKKV
-856 KISFMPRISRNS
+856 KM

>member
-84 TWSIDLGRSYEI
+84 TWSMDLGRSYEI
-96 DKIVLYWE
+96 DKVVLYWE

-174 VEEKEM
+174 VEEKEV
-180 PNLAKN
+180 PNLAEN

-209 TMWRTEYIQDPTVT
+209 TMWRTEYIQDQTVT
-223 DEEKADENI
+223 DEEKANENI

-347 EYKLSPFN
+347 EYNLSPSN

-378 TGKSVGTAIITIA
+378 TGKSVGRADITIA
-391 SKDNPNVNKECIVNV
+391 SKDNPNVKKTCVVYV
-406 SRELDKSTVTAVKSD
+406 SKELDKSKVTAVRNDK
-421 NNIRVNWSRV
+421 NINVNWTKV
-431 AHASSYIL
+431 AHASSYVL
-439 SRYNKITGFVGK
+439 SRYNKSTGIVNDI
-451 VYEGSDTEFEDKDL
+451 YEGTDTAFEDKDL
-465 LSGKYVYTV
+465 TSGKYVYTV
-474 TAVVD
+474 KAIVD
-479 KNDANANLYSNSIS
+479 ENDADTNLYSNSVS

-686 NPGGTFKLDATVN
+686 NQGGTFKLDATVN

-714 ESIATVDQSGNVAAD
+714 ESIATVDQSGNVTAD

-736 SAVSADGKVV
+736 SAVSADGKVI

-808 AKKVKAVISLKKGN
+808 AKTVKAVISLKKGN

-845 IKKVQIGQLLS
+845 IKKV
-856 KISFMPRISRNS
+856 KM

>member
-18 LYTPAFAYEGQ
+18 LYTPALAYDGQ
-29 PLGRNVAYNR
+29 PLGENVAYRR
-39 TVNVSN
+39 TVDVSN

-54 PDFLTDGNLERGYQ
+54 PDFLTDGNLDRGYQ

-84 TWSIDLGRSYEI
+84 TWSMDLGRSYEI

-149 IELEERTMEIYGY
+149 IKLEERTMEIYGY

-174 VEEKEM
+174 VEEKEV
-180 PNLAKN
+180 PNLAEN

-209 TMWRTEYIQDPTVT
+209 TMWRTEYIQDQTVT
-223 DEEKADENI
+223 DEEKANENI

-347 EYKLSPFN
+347 EYNIAPSN
-355 TSQTDIVWSSSNEAV
+355 TSQTDVVWSSSNEAV

-378 TGKSVGTAIITIA
+378 AGKSVGRADITIA
-391 SKDNPNVNKECIVNV
+391 SKDNPNVKKICVVYV
-406 SRELDKSTVTAVKSD
+406 SKELDKSKVTAVRNDK
-421 NNIRVNWSRV
+421 NINVNWTKV
-431 AHASSYIL
+431 AHASSYVL
-439 SRYNKITGFVGK
+439 SRYNKITGIVNDI
-451 VYEGSDTEFEDKDL
+451 YEGTDTAFEDKDVT
-465 LSGKYVYTV
+465 SGKYVYTV
-474 TAVVD
+474 KAIVD
-479 KNDANANLYSNSIS
+479 ENDVDTNLYSNSVS

-501 PEPVTGIEVANDYK
+501 PEPVTGIEVANDYQ

-527 RYSVLPGNATNTNV
+527 RYSVLPGNATNTNA

-605 LNQTRQLQ
+605 LNQTSQLQ

-631 NNSVATVDSNGVVTS
+631 NNSVATVDSNGGVTS

-655 ATTHNGLKTEF
+655 VTTHNGLKTEF

-808 AKKVKAVISLKKGN
+808 AKTVKAVISLKKGN

-845 IKKVQIGQLLS
+845 IKKV
-856 KISFMPRISRNS
+856 KM

>member
-180 PNLAKN
+180 SNLAEN

-209 TMWRTEYIQDPTVT
+209 TMWRTEYIQDPKVT

-347 EYKLSPFN
+347 EYNLSPSN

-370 AEVKNGVV
+370 VEVKNGVV
-378 TGKSVGTAIITIA
+378 TGKSVGRADITIA
-391 SKDNPNVNKECIVNV
+391 SKDNPNVKKTCVVYV
-406 SRELDKSTVTAVKSD
+406 SKELDKSKVTAVRNDK
-421 NNIRVNWSRV
+421 NINVNWTKV
-431 AHASSYIL
+431 AHASSYVL
-439 SRYNKITGFVGK
+439 SRYNKSTGIVNDI
-451 VYEGSDTEFEDKDL
+451 YEGTDTAFEDKDL
-465 LSGKYVYTV
+465 TSGKYIYTV
-474 TAVVD
+474 KAIVD
-479 KNDANANLYSNSIS
+479 ENDADANLYSNSVS

-501 PEPVTGIEVANDYK
+501 PEPVTGIEVANDYQ

-655 ATTHNGLKTEF
+655 ATTHNELKTEF
-666 FIEVETPVTNITLNS
+666 FIEVETSVTNITLNS

-686 NPGGTFKLDATVN
+686 NTGGTFKLDATVN

-753 SKPVVTKPAKV
+753 SKLVVTKPAKV

-845 IKKVQIGQLLS
+845 IKKV
-856 KISFMPRISRNS
+856 KM

>member
-84 TWSIDLGRSYEI
+84 TWSMDLGRSYEI
-96 DKIVLYWE
+96 DKVVLYWE

-180 PNLAKN
+180 PNLAEN

-223 DEEKADENI
+223 DEEKANENI

-347 EYKLSPFN
+347 EYNLAPSN
-355 TSQTDIVWSSSNEAV
+355 TSQTDVVWSSSNEAV

-378 TGKSVGTAIITIA
+378 AGKSVGRADITIV
-391 SKDNPNVNKECIVNV
+391 SKDNPNVKKTCVVYV
-406 SRELDKSTVTAVKSD
+406 SKELDKSKVTAVRNDK
-421 NNIRVNWSRV
+421 NINVNWTKV
-431 AHASSYIL
+431 AHASSYVL
-439 SRYNKITGFVGK
+439 SRYNKSTGIVNDI
-451 VYEGSDTEFEDKDL
+451 YEGTDTAFEDKDL
-465 LSGKYVYTV
+465 TSGKYVYTV
-474 TAVVD
+474 KAIVD
-479 KNDANANLYSNSIS
+479 ENAADANLYSNSVS

-501 PEPVTGIEVANDYK
+501 PESVTGIEVANDYQ

-527 RYSVLPGNATNTNV
+527 RYSVIPSNATNTNV

-549 VATVDANGVVTGV
+549 VAIVDANGVVTGV

-631 NNSVATVDSNGVVTS
+631 NNSVATVDSNGVVIS

-714 ESIATVDQSGNVAAD
+714 ESIATVDQSGNVTAD

-808 AKKVKAVISLKKGN
+808 AKTVKAVISLKKGN

-845 IKKVQIGQLLS
+845 IKKV
-856 KISFMPRISRNS
+856 KM

>member
-18 LYTPAFAYEGQ
+18 LYTPALAYDGQ
-29 PLGRNVAYNR
+29 PLGENVAYRR
-39 TVNVSN
+39 TVDVSN

-54 PDFLTDGNLERGYQ
+54 PDFLTDGNLDRGYQ
-68 TACVSS
+68 TACVST
-74 NKDNPYEDPQ
+74 NKENPYEDPQ
-84 TWSIDLGRSYEI
+84 TWSIDLGKSYEI

-180 PNLAKN
+180 PNLAEN

-197 NSAEKAIDGDEG
+197 NSAEKAIDDDEG

-308 EIYEIQVYDQT
+308 EICEIQVYDQT
-319 NVPVESINLNY
+319 NIPVESINLNY

-347 EYKLSPFN
+347 EYNLSPSN

-378 TGKSVGTAIITIA
+378 AGKSVGRADITIA
-391 SKDNPNVNKECIVNV
+391 SKDNPNVKKTCVVYV
-406 SRELDKSTVTAVKSD
+406 SKELDKSKVTAVRNDK
-421 NNIRVNWSRV
+421 NINVNWTKV
-431 AHASSYIL
+431 AHASSYVL
-439 SRYNKITGFVGK
+439 SRYNKSTGIVNDI
-451 VYEGSDTEFEDKDL
+451 YEGTDTAFEDKDL
-465 LSGKYVYTV
+465 TSGKYVYTV
-474 TAVVD
+474 KAIVD
-479 KNDANANLYSNSIS
+479 ENDADTNLYSNSVS

-501 PEPVTGIEVANDYK
+501 PEPVTGIEVANDYQ

-655 ATTHNGLKTEF
+655 ATTHNELKTEF
-666 FIEVETPVTNITLNS
+666 FIEVETSVTNITLNS

-686 NPGGTFKLDATVN
+686 NTGGTFKLDATVN

-845 IKKVQIGQLLS
+845 IKKV
-856 KISFMPRISRNS
+856 KM

>member
-84 TWSIDLGRSYEI
+84 TWSMDLGRSYEI
-96 DKIVLYWE
+96 DKVILYWE

-174 VEEKEM
+174 VEEKEV
-180 PNLAKN
+180 PNLAEN

-209 TMWRTEYIQDPTVT
+209 TMWRTEYIQDQTVT
-223 DEEKADENI
+223 DEEKANENI

-347 EYKLSPFN
+347 EYNLSPSN

-378 TGKSVGTAIITIA
+378 AGKSVGRADITIA
-391 SKDNPNVNKECIVNV
+391 SKDNPNVKKTCVVYV
-406 SRELDKSTVTAVKSD
+406 SKELDKSKVTAVRNDK
-421 NNIRVNWSRV
+421 NINVNWTKV
-431 AHASSYIL
+431 AHASSYVL
-439 SRYNKITGFVGK
+439 SRYNKITGIVNDI
-451 VYEGSDTEFEDKDL
+451 YEGTDTAFEDKDL
-465 LSGKYVYTV
+465 TSGKYVYTV
-474 TAVVD
+474 KAILD
-479 KNDANANLYSNSIS
+479 ENEADANLYSNSVS

-501 PEPVTGIEVANDYK
+501 PEPVTGIEVANDYQ

-549 VATVDANGVVTGV
+549 VATVDANGVVT
-562 SEGNADIVI
+562 
-571 TTEEGGFEAKCTVR
+571 
-585 VDGIDARGIER
+585 
-596 VGDKTVTMG
+596 
-605 LNQTRQLQ
+605 
-613 VKITPSDTTNKNV
+613 
-626 QWTSS
+626 
-631 NNSVATVDSNGVVTS
+631 S

-655 ATTHNGLKTEF
+655 ATTHNELKTEF
-666 FIEVETPVTNITLNS
+666 FIEVETSVTNITLNS

-714 ESIATVDQSGNVAAD
+714 ESIATVDRSGNVTAD

-746 ATCTVNV
+746 AICTVNV

-845 IKKVQIGQLLS
+845 IKKV
-856 KISFMPRISRNS
+856 KM

>member
-793 KTNSGKFKA
+793 KTNSGKFKS

-845 IKKVQIGQLLS
+845 IKKV
-856 KISFMPRISRNS
+856 KM

>member
-68 TACVSS
+68 TACISS

-84 TWSIDLGRSYEI
+84 TWSMDLGRSYEI
-96 DKIVLYWE
+96 DKVILYWE

-174 VEEKEM
+174 VEEKEV
-180 PNLAKN
+180 PNLAEN

-197 NSAEKAIDGDEG
+197 NSAEKAIDDDKG

-347 EYKLSPFN
+347 EYNLSPSN

-370 AEVKNGVV
+370 AKVKNGVV

-391 SKDNPNVNKECIVNV
+391 SKDNPNVKKTCVVYV
-406 SRELDKSTVTAVKSD
+406 SKELDKSKVTAVRNDK
-421 NNIRVNWSRV
+421 NINVNWTKV
-431 AHASSYIL
+431 AHASSYVL
-439 SRYNKITGFVGK
+439 SRYNKSTGIVNDI
-451 VYEGSDTEFEDKDL
+451 YEGTDTAFEDKDL
-465 LSGKYVYTV
+465 TSGKYVYTV
-474 TAVVD
+474 KAIVD
-479 KNDANANLYSNSIS
+479 ENDADTNLYSNSVS

-655 ATTHNGLKTEF
+655 ATTHNELKTEF
-666 FIEVETPVTNITLNS
+666 FIEVETSVTNITLNS

-845 IKKVQIGQLLS
+845 IKKV
-856 KISFMPRISRNS
+856 KM

>member
-54 PDFLTDGNLERGYQ
+54 PDYLTDGNLERGYQ

-84 TWSIDLGRSYEI
+84 TWSMDLGRSYEI
-96 DKIVLYWE
+96 DKVVLYWE

-180 PNLAKN
+180 PNLAEN

-223 DEEKADENI
+223 DEEKANENI

-335 NLDKEED
+335 NLDKKED

-347 EYKLSPFN
+347 EYNLAPSN
-355 TSQTDIVWSSSNEAV
+355 TSQTDVVWSSSNEAV

-378 TGKSVGTAIITIA
+378 AGKSVGRADITIA
-391 SKDNPNVNKECIVNV
+391 SKDNPNVKKTCVVYV
-406 SRELDKSTVTAVKSD
+406 SKELDKSKVTAVRNDK
-421 NNIRVNWSRV
+421 NINVNWTKV
-431 AHASSYIL
+431 AHASSYVL
-439 SRYNKITGFVGK
+439 SRYNKSTGIVNDI
-451 VYEGSDTEFEDKDL
+451 YEGTDTTFEDKDL
-465 LSGKYVYTV
+465 TSGKYVYTV
-474 TAVVD
+474 KAIVD
-479 KNDANANLYSNSIS
+479 ENAADANLYSNSVS

-501 PEPVTGIEVANDYK
+501 PESVTGIEVANDYQ

-527 RYSVLPGNATNTNV
+527 RYSVLPSNATNTNV

-631 NNSVATVDSNGVVTS
+631 NNSVATVDSNGVVIS

-714 ESIATVDQSGNVAAD
+714 ESIATVDQSGNVTAD

-808 AKKVKAVISLKKGN
+808 AKTVKAVISLKKGN

-845 IKKVQIGQLLS
+845 IKKV
-856 KISFMPRISRNS
+856 KM

>member
-84 TWSIDLGRSYEI
+84 TWSMDLGRSYEI

-174 VEEKEM
+174 VEEKEV
-180 PNLAKN
+180 PNLAEN

-209 TMWRTEYIQDPTVT
+209 TMWRTEYIQDQTVT
-223 DEEKADENI
+223 DEEKANENI

-342 NKVEL
+342 NKVEF
-347 EYKLSPFN
+347 EYNLSPSN

-378 TGKSVGTAIITIA
+378 AGKSVGRADITIA
-391 SKDNPNVNKECIVNV
+391 SKDNPNVKKTCVVYV
-406 SRELDKSTVTAVKSD
+406 SKELDKSKVTAVRNDK
-421 NNIRVNWSRV
+421 NINVNWTKV
-431 AHASSYIL
+431 AHASSYVL
-439 SRYNKITGFVGK
+439 SRYNKITGIVNDI
-451 VYEGSDTEFEDKDL
+451 YEGTDTAFEDKDL
-465 LSGKYVYTV
+465 TSGKYVYTV
-474 TAVVD
+474 KAIVD
-479 KNDANANLYSNSIS
+479 ENDADANLYSNSVS

-501 PEPVTGIEVANDYK
+501 PEPVTGIEVANDYQ

-655 ATTHNGLKTEF
+655 ATTHNELKTEF
-666 FIEVETPVTNITLNS
+666 FIEVETSVTNITLNS

-714 ESIATVDQSGNVAAD
+714 ESIATVDQSGNVTAD

-736 SAVSADGKVV
+736 SAVSADGKVI

-808 AKKVKAVISLKKGN
+808 AKKLKAVISLKKGN

-845 IKKVQIGQLLS
+845 IKKV
-856 KISFMPRISRNS
+856 KM

>member
-68 TACVSS
+68 TACVSL

-84 TWSIDLGRSYEI
+84 TWSMDLGRSYEI
-96 DKIVLYWE
+96 DKVVLYWE

-162 CMYEWQIFTVGS
+162 CMYELQIFTVGS

-180 PNLAKN
+180 PNLAEN

-209 TMWRTEYIQDPTVT
+209 TMWRTEYIQDQTVT
-223 DEEKADENI
+223 DEEKANENI

-347 EYKLSPFN
+347 DYNIAPSN
-355 TSQTDIVWSSSNEAV
+355 TSQTDVVWSSSNEAV

-378 TGKSVGTAIITIA
+378 TGKSVGRADITIA
-391 SKDNPNVNKECIVNV
+391 SKDNPNVKKTCVVYV
-406 SRELDKSTVTAVKSD
+406 SKELDKSKVTAVRNDK
-421 NNIRVNWSRV
+421 NINVNWTKV
-431 AHASSYIL
+431 AHASSYVL
-439 SRYNKITGFVGK
+439 SRYNKSTGIVNDI
-451 VYEGSDTEFEDKDL
+451 YEGTDTAFEDKDL
-465 LSGKYVYTV
+465 TSGKYVYTV
-474 TAVVD
+474 KVIVD
-479 KNDANANLYSNSIS
+479 ENDADTNLYSNSVS

-501 PEPVTGIEVANDYK
+501 PEPVTGIEVANDYQ

-585 VDGIDARGIER
+585 VDGIYARGIER

-631 NNSVATVDSNGVVTS
+631 NNSVATVDSNDVITS

-686 NPGGTFKLDATVN
+686 NQGGTFKLDATVN

-714 ESIATVDQSGNVAAD
+714 ESIATVDQSGNVTAD

-808 AKKVKAVISLKKGN
+808 AKKVKAVIILKKGN

-845 IKKVQIGQLLS
+845 IKKV
-856 KISFMPRISRNS
+856 KM

>member
-84 TWSIDLGRSYEI
+84 TWSMDLGRSYEI
-96 DKIVLYWE
+96 DKVVLYWE

-174 VEEKEM
+174 VEEKEV
-180 PNLAKN
+180 PNLAEN

-209 TMWRTEYIQDPTVT
+209 TMWRTEYIQDQTVT
-223 DEEKADENI
+223 DEEKANENI

-347 EYKLSPFN
+347 EYNLSPSN

-378 TGKSVGTAIITIA
+378 TGKSVGRADITIA
-391 SKDNPNVNKECIVNV
+391 SKDNPNVKKTCVVYV
-406 SRELDKSTVTAVKSD
+406 SKELDKSKVTAVRNDK
-421 NNIRVNWSRV
+421 NINVNWTKV
-431 AHASSYIL
+431 AHASSYVL
-439 SRYNKITGFVGK
+439 SRYNKSTGIVNDI
-451 VYEGSDTEFEDKDL
+451 YERTDTAFEDKDL
-465 LSGKYVYTV
+465 TSGKYVYTV
-474 TAVVD
+474 KAIVD
-479 KNDANANLYSNSIS
+479 ENDADTNLYSNSVS

-655 ATTHNGLKTEF
+655 ATTHNELKTEF
-666 FIEVETPVTNITLNS
+666 FIEVETSVTNITLNS

-845 IKKVQIGQLLS
+845 IKKV
-856 KISFMPRISRNS
+856 KM

>member
-84 TWSIDLGRSYEI
+84 TWSMDLGRSYEI
-96 DKIVLYWE
+96 DKVVLYWE

-180 PNLAKN
+180 PNLAEN

-209 TMWRTEYIQDPTVT
+209 TMWRTEYIQDSTVT
-223 DEEKADENI
+223 DEEKANENI

-347 EYKLSPFN
+347 EYNLAPSN
-355 TSQTDIVWSSSNEAV
+355 TSQTDVVWSSSNEAV

-378 TGKSVGTAIITIA
+378 EGKSVGRADITIA
-391 SKDNPNVNKECIVNV
+391 SKDNPNTKKTCVVYV
-406 SRELDKSTVTAVKSD
+406 SKELDKSKVTAVRNDKII
-421 NNIRVNWSRV
+421 NVNWKKV
-431 AHASSYIL
+431 AHASSYVL
-439 SRYNKITGFVGK
+439 SRYNKSTGIVNDI
-451 VYEGSDTEFEDKDL
+451 YEGTDTAFEDKDL
-465 LSGKYVYTV
+465 TSGKYVYTV
-474 TAVVD
+474 KAIVD
-479 KNDANANLYSNSIS
+479 ENDADANLYSNSVS

-501 PEPVTGIEVANDYK
+501 PESVTGIEVANDYQ

-527 RYSVLPGNATNTNV
+527 RYSVLPSNATNTNV

-549 VATVDANGVVTGV
+549 VAIVDANGVVTGV

-585 VDGIDARGIER
+585 VDGIYARGIER

-631 NNSVATVDSNGVVTS
+631 NNSVATVDSNGVVIS

-714 ESIATVDQSGNVAAD
+714 ESIATVDQSGNVTAD

-736 SAVSADGKVV
+736 SAVSADGKVI

-808 AKKVKAVISLKKGN
+808 AKTVKAVISLKKGN

-845 IKKVQIGQLLS
+845 IKKV
-856 KISFMPRISRNS
+856 K

>member
-74 NKDNPYEDPQ
+74 NKDNPYEDSQ
-84 TWSIDLGRSYEI
+84 TWSMDLGRSYEI
-96 DKIVLYWE
+96 DKVVLYWE

-180 PNLAKN
+180 PNLAEN

-223 DEEKADENI
+223 DEEKANENI

-241 FDTVKVKWG
+241 FDTVKVKCG

-347 EYKLSPFN
+347 EYNLAPSN
-355 TSQTDIVWSSSNEAV
+355 TSQPDVVWSSSNEAV

-378 TGKSVGTAIITIA
+378 AGKSVGRADITIA
-391 SKDNPNVNKECIVNV
+391 SKDNPNVKKTCVVYV
-406 SRELDKSTVTAVKSD
+406 SKELDKSKVTAVRNDK
-421 NNIRVNWSRV
+421 NINVNWTKV
-431 AHASSYIL
+431 AHASSYVL
-439 SRYNKITGFVGK
+439 SRYNKSTGIVNDI
-451 VYEGSDTEFEDKDL
+451 YEGTDTAFEDKDL
-465 LSGKYVYTV
+465 TSGKYVYTV
-474 TAVVD
+474 KAIVD
-479 KNDANANLYSNSIS
+479 ENAADANLYSNSVS

-501 PEPVTGIEVANDYK
+501 PESVTGIEVANDYQ
-515 HMGLFVGGSGKI
+515 HMGLFVGGIGKI
-527 RYSVLPGNATNTNV
+527 RYSVLPNNATNTNV

-549 VATVDANGVVTGV
+549 VAIVDANGVVTGV

-631 NNSVATVDSNGVVTS
+631 NNSVATVDSNGVVIS

-714 ESIATVDQSGNVAAD
+714 ESIATVDQSGNVTAD

-808 AKKVKAVISLKKGN
+808 AKTVKAVISLKKGN

-845 IKKVQIGQLLS
+845 IKKV
-856 KISFMPRISRNS
+856 KM

>member
-68 TACVSS
+68 TACVSL

-84 TWSIDLGRSYEI
+84 TWSMDLGRSYEI
-96 DKIVLYWE
+96 DKVVLYWE

-180 PNLAKN
+180 PNLAEN

-197 NSAEKAIDGDEG
+197 NSAEKAIDGDKG

-223 DEEKADENI
+223 DEEKANENI

-308 EIYEIQVYDQT
+308 EICEIQVYDQT
-319 NVPVESINLNY
+319 NIPIESINLNY

-347 EYKLSPFN
+347 EYNIAPSN
-355 TSQTDIVWSSSNEAV
+355 TSQTDVVWSSSNEAV

-378 TGKSVGTAIITIA
+378 AGKSVGRADITIA
-391 SKDNPNVNKECIVNV
+391 SKDNPNVKKTCVVYV
-406 SRELDKSTVTAVKSD
+406 SKELDKSKVTAVRNDK
-421 NNIRVNWSRV
+421 NINVNWTKV
-431 AHASSYIL
+431 AHASSYVL
-439 SRYNKITGFVGK
+439 LRYNKSTGIVNDI
-451 VYEGSDTEFEDKDL
+451 YEGTDTAFEDKDL
-465 LSGKYVYTV
+465 TSGKYVYTV
-474 TAVVD
+474 KAIVD
-479 KNDANANLYSNSIS
+479 ENDADANLYSNSVS

-501 PEPVTGIEVANDYK
+501 PEPVTGIEVANDYQ

-631 NNSVATVDSNGVVTS
+631 NNSVTTVDSNGVVTS

-714 ESIATVDQSGNVAAD
+714 ESIATVDRSGNVTAD

-845 IKKVQIGQLLS
+845 IKKV
-856 KISFMPRISRNS
+856 KM

>member
-84 TWSIDLGRSYEI
+84 TWSMDLGRSYEI
-96 DKIVLYWE
+96 DKVVLYWE

-180 PNLAKN
+180 PNLAEN
-186 ATAVASSDDGE
+186 ATAVSSSDDGE

-223 DEEKADENI
+223 DEEKANENI

-258 LQTSDDGETWTDMY
+258 LQISDDGETWTDMY

-347 EYKLSPFN
+347 EYNLAPSN
-355 TSQTDIVWSSSNEAV
+355 TSQTDVVWSSSNEAV

-378 TGKSVGTAIITIA
+378 AGKSVGRADITIA
-391 SKDNPNVNKECIVNV
+391 SKDNPNVKKTCVVYV
-406 SRELDKSTVTAVKSD
+406 SKELDKSKVTAVRNDK
-421 NNIRVNWSRV
+421 NINVNWTKV
-431 AHASSYIL
+431 AHASSYVL
-439 SRYNKITGFVGK
+439 SRYNKSTGIVNDI
-451 VYEGSDTEFEDKDL
+451 YEGTDTAFEDKDL
-465 LSGKYVYTV
+465 TSGKYVYTV
-474 TAVVD
+474 KAIVD
-479 KNDANANLYSNSIS
+479 ENAADANLYSNSVS

-501 PEPVTGIEVANDYK
+501 PEPVTGIEVANDYQ

-527 RYSVLPGNATNTNV
+527 RYSVLPSNATNTNV

-549 VATVDANGVVTGV
+549 VAIVDANGVVTGV

-585 VDGIDARGIER
+585 VDGIYARGIER

-631 NNSVATVDSNGVVTS
+631 NNSVATVDSNGVVIS

-714 ESIATVDQSGNVAAD
+714 ESIATVDQSGNVTAD

-736 SAVSADGKVV
+736 SAVSADGKVI

-808 AKKVKAVISLKKGN
+808 AKTVKAVISLKKGN

-845 IKKVQIGQLLS
+845 IKKV
-856 KISFMPRISRNS
+856 KM

>member
-84 TWSIDLGRSYEI
+84 TWSMDLGRSYEI
-96 DKIVLYWE
+96 DKVVLYWE

-174 VEEKEM
+174 VEEKEV
-180 PNLAKN
+180 PNLAEN

-209 TMWRTEYIQDPTVT
+209 TMWRTEYIQDQTVT
-223 DEEKADENI
+223 DEEKANENI

-347 EYKLSPFN
+347 EYNLSPSN

-378 TGKSVGTAIITIA
+378 TGKSVGRADITIA
-391 SKDNPNVNKECIVNV
+391 SKDNPNVKKTCVVYV
-406 SRELDKSTVTAVKSD
+406 SKELDKSKVTAVRNDK
-421 NNIRVNWSRV
+421 NINVNWTKV
-431 AHASSYIL
+431 AHASSYVL
-439 SRYNKITGFVGK
+439 SRYNKSTGIVNDI
-451 VYEGSDTEFEDKDL
+451 YEGTDTAFEDKDL
-465 LSGKYVYTV
+465 TSGKYVYTV
-474 TAVVD
+474 KAILD
-479 KNDANANLYSNSIS
+479 ENEADANFYSNSVS
-493 EESEAVII
+493 EESEAVIF
-501 PEPVTGIEVANDYK
+501 PEPVTGIEVANDYQ

-631 NNSVATVDSNGVVTS
+631 NNSVTTVDSNGVVTS

-714 ESIATVDQSGNVAAD
+714 ESIATVDRSGNVTAD

-845 IKKVQIGQLLS
+845 IKKV
-856 KISFMPRISRNS
+856 KM

>member
-45 SFNTNEYNK
+45 SFDTNEYNK

-174 VEEKEM
+174 VEEKEV
-180 PNLAKN
+180 PNLAEN

-209 TMWRTEYIQDPTVT
+209 TMWRTEYIQDQTVT
-223 DEEKADENI
+223 DEEKANENI

-287 KEAVTTS
+287 KEAVTTL

-347 EYKLSPFN
+347 EYNIAPSN
-355 TSQTDIVWSSSNEAV
+355 TSQTDVVWSSSNEAV

-378 TGKSVGTAIITIA
+378 AGKSVGRADITIA
-391 SKDNPNVNKECIVNV
+391 SKDNPNVKKTCVVYV
-406 SRELDKSTVTAVKSD
+406 SKELDKSKVTAVRNDK
-421 NNIRVNWSRV
+421 NINVNWTKV
-431 AHASSYIL
+431 AHASSYVL
-439 SRYNKITGFVGK
+439 SRYNKITGIVNDI
-451 VYEGSDTEFEDKDL
+451 YEGTDTAFEDKDL
-465 LSGKYVYTV
+465 TSGKYVYTV
-474 TAVVD
+474 KAILD
-479 KNDANANLYSNSIS
+479 ENEADANLYSNSVS

-501 PEPVTGIEVANDYK
+501 PEPVTGIEVANDYQ

-655 ATTHNGLKTEF
+655 VTTHNGLKTEF

-714 ESIATVDQSGNVAAD
+714 ESIATVDQSGNVTAD

-736 SAVSADGKVV
+736 SAVSAGGKVV

-808 AKKVKAVISLKKGN
+808 AKTVKAVISLKKGN

-832 LDEETNVYGAYSK
+832 LDEETNVYGTYSK
-845 IKKVQIGQLLS
+845 IKKV
-856 KISFMPRISRNS
+856 KM

>member
-18 LYTPAFAYEGQ
+18 LYTPALAYDGQ
-29 PLGRNVAYNR
+29 PLGENVAYRR
-39 TVNVSN
+39 TVDVSN

-54 PDFLTDGNLERGYQ
+54 PDFLTDGNLDRGYQ
-68 TACVSS
+68 TACVST
-74 NKDNPYEDPQ
+74 NKENPYEDPQ
-84 TWSIDLGRSYEI
+84 TWSIDLGKSYEI

-180 PNLAKN
+180 PNLAEN

-197 NSAEKAIDGDEG
+197 NSAEKAIDGDKG
-209 TMWRTEYIQDPTVT
+209 TMWRTEYIQDQTVT
-223 DEEKADENI
+223 DEEKANENI

-347 EYKLSPFN
+347 EYNLSPSN

-378 TGKSVGTAIITIA
+378 AGKSVGRADITIA
-391 SKDNPNVNKECIVNV
+391 SKDNPNVKKTCVVYV
-406 SRELDKSTVTAVKSD
+406 SKELDKSKVTAVRNDK
-421 NNIRVNWSRV
+421 NINVNWTKV
-431 AHASSYIL
+431 AHASSYVL
-439 SRYNKITGFVGK
+439 SRYNKITGIVNDI
-451 VYEGSDTEFEDKDL
+451 YEGTDTAFEDKDL
-465 LSGKYVYTV
+465 TSGKYIYTV
-474 TAVVD
+474 KAIVD
-479 KNDANANLYSNSIS
+479 ENEADANLYSNSVS

-501 PEPVTGIEVANDYK
+501 PEPVTGIEVANDYQ

-527 RYSVLPGNATNTNV
+527 RYSVLPGNSTNTNV

-631 NNSVATVDSNGVVTS
+631 NNSVATVDSNGGVTS

-655 ATTHNGLKTEF
+655 VTTHNGLKTEF

-699 PSNASNKNIKWISAN
+699 PSNASNNNIKWISAN

-808 AKKVKAVISLKKGN
+808 AKTVKAVISLKKGN

-845 IKKVQIGQLLS
+845 IKKV
-856 KISFMPRISRNS
+856 KM